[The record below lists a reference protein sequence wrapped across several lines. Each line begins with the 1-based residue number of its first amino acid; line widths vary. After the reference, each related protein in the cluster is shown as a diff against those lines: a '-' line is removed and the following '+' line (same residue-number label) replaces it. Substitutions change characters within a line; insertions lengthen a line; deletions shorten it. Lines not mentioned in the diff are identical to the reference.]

1 MKILFLIQSLN
12 RGGAERQL
20 VLLAKGLEQ
29 QRHCVSV
36 GFFYPGGSLE
46 NELQDTGVRV
56 TTLNKRGRWD
66 VFGFLLRLVRFVKQK
81 NPDIVHGYLGIPNIL
96 TVLLKLLFPHI
107 HVVWGIRASN
117 MDLSRYDWFW
127 RLSFFLERKLS
138 RFADLIIVNSYAGM
152 EYSAQ
157 NGFPMEKMIVIPNGI
172 ETANFSPQPTLREKT
187 RKEWGISNNET
198 LIGLAARLDPK
209 KDHITFLKAAAQ
221 VSRVRP
227 DVRFVCVGRGDEI
240 YYERLRHVSDECGL
254 SGRILWAGSR
264 DDMPAVYN
272 GLDILCLSS
281 AFGEGF
287 PNVIGEAM
295 ACGVPCV
302 VTDVGD
308 SARIVGDNGIVV
320 PPGQPETLA
329 SGLLEMVVR
338 IEKSKEVLAN
348 RLRRIIVEEFSVE
361 KMIRLTEA
369 ALSDLLE

>member
-1 MKILFLIQSLN
+1 MVNLSKSL
-12 RGGAERQL
+12 RI
-20 VLLAKGLEQ
+20 KG
-29 QRHCVSV
+29 HDVSV
-36 GFFYPGGSLE
+36 GVFYSGGPMD
-46 NELQDTGVRV
+46 NELTEADVA
-56 TTLNKRGRWD
+56 LHSFEKKRRWD
-66 VFGFLLRLVRFVKQK
+66 VLSFCFSLVRLMRKQR
-81 NPDIVHGYLGIPNIL
+81 PDIVHSYLGTANVL
-96 TVLLKLLFPHI
+96 SVLLKPSLLCAP
-107 HVVWGIRASN
+107 VVWGVRSSN
-117 MDLSRYDWFW
+117 MDLSCYDWFW
-127 RLSFFLERKLS
+127 RLSFFLEKKLS

-172 ETANFSPQPTLREKT
+172 ETTNFTPQPPLREKT

-198 LIGLAARLDPK
+198 LIGLVARLDPK

-240 YYERLRHVSDECGL
+240 YYKRLRHVSDECGL
-254 SGRILWAGSR
+254 SSRILWAGSR

-320 PPGQPETLA
+320 PPEQPESLA
-329 SGLLEMVVR
+329 SGLLEMIAR
-338 IEKSKEVLAN
+338 IEKNKKYPAD
-348 RLRRIIVEEFSVE
+348 RLRHRIVEEFSVE
-361 KMIRLTEA
+361 KMVQLTEA

>member
-1 MKILFLIQSLN
+1 
-12 RGGAERQL
+12 
-20 VLLAKGLEQ
+20 
-29 QRHCVSV
+29 
-36 GFFYPGGSLE
+36 
-46 NELQDTGVRV
+46 
-56 TTLNKRGRWD
+56 
-66 VFGFLLRLVRFVKQK
+66 
-81 NPDIVHGYLGIPNIL
+81 
-96 TVLLKLLFPHI
+96 
-107 HVVWGIRASN
+107 

-172 ETANFSPQPTLREKT
+172 ETANFSPQPTLREKI
-187 RKEWGISNNET
+187 RKEWEISNNET
-198 LIGLAARLDPK
+198 LIGLVARLDPK

-227 DVRFVCVGRGDEI
+227 DIRFVCVGRGDEV
-240 YYERLRHVSDECGL
+240 YYERLRHIGDECGL
-254 SGRILWAGSR
+254 NGRILWAGSR

-320 PPGQPETLA
+320 PPGQPEALS
-329 SGLLEMVVR
+329 SGLLEMVAR
-338 IEKSKEVLAN
+338 IEKNKEDLAD
-348 RLRRIIVEEFSVE
+348 RLRRRIVEEFSVE
-361 KMIRLTEA
+361 KMVQLTEA

>member
-1 MKILFLIQSLN
+1 MKLLFLIRSLHQ
-12 RGGAERQL
+12 GGAERQMVNL
-20 VLLAKGLEQ
+20 SKSLRIKG
-29 QRHCVSV
+29 HDVSV
-36 GFFYPGGSLE
+36 GVFYSGGPMD
-46 NELQDTGVRV
+46 NELMEADVA
-56 TTLNKRGRWD
+56 LHPLEKKRRWD
-66 VFGFLLRLVRFVKQK
+66 VLFFCFSLVRLMRKQR
-81 NPDIVHGYLGIPNIL
+81 PDIVHSYLGTANVL
-96 TVLLKLLFPHI
+96 SVLLKPSLLCAP
-107 HVVWGIRASN
+107 VVWGVRSSN

-138 RFADLIIVNSYAGM
+138 RFADLIIVNSYSGM

-172 ETANFSPQPTLREKT
+172 ETTNFSPQPMLREKT

-198 LIGLAARLDPK
+198 LIGLVARLDPK

-227 DVRFVCVGRGDEI
+227 DVRFVCIGRGDEV
-240 YYERLRHVSDECGL
+240 YYERLRHIGDECGL
-254 SGRILWAGSR
+254 IGRILWAGSR
-264 DDMPAVYN
+264 DDRPAVYN
-272 GLDILCLSS
+272 GLEILCLSS

-308 SARIVGDNGIVV
+308 SARIVGNNGIVV

-329 SGLLEMVVR
+329 SGLLEMVVQ
-338 IEKSKEVLAN
+338 IEKSKEDLAD
-348 RLRRIIVEEFSVE
+348 RLRRRIVKEFSVE
-361 KMIRLTEA
+361 KMVRLTEA
-369 ALSDLLE
+369 VLSDLLE

>member
-1 MKILFLIQSLN
+1 MKLLFLIRSLHQ
-12 RGGAERQL
+12 GGAERQMVNL
-20 VLLAKGLEQ
+20 SKSLRIKG
-29 QRHCVSV
+29 HDVSV
-36 GFFYPGGSLE
+36 DVFYSGGPMD
-46 NELQDTGVRV
+46 NELTEADVALHPLGK
-56 TTLNKRGRWD
+56 KRRWD
-66 VFGFLLRLVRFVKQK
+66 VLSFYFSIVRLMRKQR
-81 NPDIVHGYLGIPNIL
+81 PDIVHSYLGTANVLSVIL
-96 TVLLKLLFPHI
+96 KPFLLCAP
-107 HVVWGIRASN
+107 VVWGVRSSN

-152 EYSAQ
+152 EYSAE

-172 ETANFSPQPTLREKT
+172 ETANFSPQPTLRKKV
-187 RKEWGISNNET
+187 RKEWGISDNEI
-198 LIGLAARLDPK
+198 LIGLVARLDPK

-227 DVRFVCVGRGDEI
+227 DVRFVCVGRGDKV
-240 YYERLRHVSDECGL
+240 YYKRLRHVRDKCGL

-320 PPGQPETLA
+320 LPGHPGTLA
-329 SGLLEMVVR
+329 SGLLEMIAR
-338 IEKSKEVLAN
+338 IEKNKEDLAD
-348 RLRRIIVEEFSVE
+348 RLRRRIVEEFSVE
-361 KMIRLTEA
+361 KMVRLTEA
-369 ALSDLLE
+369 ALSDLLK